1 MRSIFIINIVTV
13 LLLVSCCYG
22 GPHRS
27 ENAIS
32 ISGSTTCLP
41 VVVKAAEIF
50 MQKHPQTAVA
60 VSAGGSGAGI
70 RAIGKGAVDIGM
82 VSRYISETER
92 RDYPEVDFFLTP
104 FARDAVVPV
113 VSSEIYESGI
123 TYLSLAQIRDI
134 YTGRLKNWKDLGGPD
149 RKILVVDKEPD
160 RGTRHVFAQAVF
172 GNEYAEVTPDSVVTG
187 PNDDMHMAVATSD
200 AAIGFLSH
208 AWTNDNVKGLGIETD
223 GDIVYPTITNISAGH
238 FPISRNLS
246 FVTDSPP
253 KGLAKEFI
261 DFVLGPDGHKI
272 ITDENLIPLK

>member
-1 MRSIFIINIVTV
+1 
-13 LLLVSCCYG
+13 
-22 GPHRS
+22 
-27 ENAIS
+27 
-32 ISGSTTCLP
+32 
-41 VVVKAAEIF
+41 VVIKAAEVF
-50 MQKHPQTAVA
+50 MQRYPQVTVA
-60 VSAGGSGAGI
+60 ISAGGSGVGI
-70 RAIGKGAVDIGM
+70 STVAKGVVDIGM
-82 VSRYISETER
+82 ISRDISETER

-113 VSSEIYESGI
+113 VSSEVYESGI

-149 RKILVVDKEPD
+149 RKIIVVDKEPD

-172 GNEYAEVTPDSVVTG
+172 GNEYAEVTQDSIVTG
-187 PNDDMHMAVATSD
+187 PNDDMQMAVATSD

-208 AWTNDNVKGLGIETD
+208 AWTNDNVKGLGIEAE
-223 GDIVYPTITNISAGH
+223 GDIVYPTITNIRAGH

-246 FVTDSPP
+246 FVTDGPP
-253 KGLAKEFI
+253 KGRVKEFI